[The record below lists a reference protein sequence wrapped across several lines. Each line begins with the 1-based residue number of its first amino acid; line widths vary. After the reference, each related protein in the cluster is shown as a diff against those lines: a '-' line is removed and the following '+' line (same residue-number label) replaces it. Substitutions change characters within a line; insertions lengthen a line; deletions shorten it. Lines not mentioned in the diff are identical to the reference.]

1 MKVKRRVFII
11 YKLNLNFTEGK
22 MKASLPVSKINVMKL
37 ARPFKEDN
45 YRATMGN
52 FGKWVRE

>member
-1 MKVKRRVFII
+1 
-11 YKLNLNFTEGK
+11 